1 MSEKEKDALVT
12 ENQQLKDEVERLRTE
27 NRNNQDAETNYRQL
41 RQPFIDGLVKDSK
54 GAFDTD
60 DLMKLSISDLTLLRQ
75 NFNNSVARDYAVF
88 LDEREQK
95 HYDSVRKLGT
105 LGNYNSETKQYEDGI

>member
-1 MSEKEKDALVT
+1 MSNESDKDVQI
-12 ENQQLKDEVERLRTE
+12 EQLKDEVEKLRIE
-27 NRNNQDAETNYRQL
+27 KQSKSDVETTYRQL

-54 GAFDTD
+54 GAFNTD

-88 LDEREQK
+88 LDDREQK
-95 HYDSVRKLGT
+95 HQKSIRKLGT
-105 LGNYNSETKQYEDGI
+105 VGSYNQDTNEFENGV